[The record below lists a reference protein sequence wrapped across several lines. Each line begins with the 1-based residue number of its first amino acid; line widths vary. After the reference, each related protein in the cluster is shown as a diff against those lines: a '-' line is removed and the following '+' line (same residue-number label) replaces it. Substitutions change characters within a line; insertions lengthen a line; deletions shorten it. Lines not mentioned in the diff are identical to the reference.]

1 MIDLKHLKLE
11 DYPLKS
17 YDKIRYADTDRQ
29 GHINN
34 AVFSVFLET
43 GRVELLYNPENP
55 LYDKDASFVI
65 VNINLSLLSEI
76 KWPGT
81 VEIGSAVLKLGN
93 SSINFVQGL
102 YQNGRLVAN
111 AETIIVHVDNTTKR
125 SKPLSIETR
134 TFLNQFMLKS
144 EII

>member
-34 AVFSVFLET
+34 AIFSVFLET

>member
-1 MIDLKHLKLE
+1 MIELKHLKLD
-11 DYPLKS
+11 DYPLMT
-17 YDKIRYADTDRQ
+17 YDKTRYADTDRQ

-55 LYDKDASFVI
+55 LYDKDSSFVI
-65 VNINLSLLSEI
+65 VNINLSLLAEI

-102 YQNGRLVAN
+102 YQNDRLVAN
-111 AETIIVHVDNTTKR
+111 AETTIVHVDNATKR

-134 TFLNQFMLKS
+134 TFLNQYMLKT

>member
-1 MIDLKHLKLE
+1 MSQLKSLRYE
-11 DYPLKS
+11 DYPVRTF
-17 YDKIRYADTDRQ
+17 DKVRYSDIDRQ

-43 GRVELLYNPENP
+43 GRVEVLYNPENP
-55 LYDKDASFVI
+55 LYDKDSSFVI
-65 VNINLSLLSEI
+65 VNINLSLLAEI
-76 KWPGT
+76 KWPGI

-102 YQNGRLVAN
+102 YQNNQLVAT

-125 SKPLSIETR
+125 SKPLSKETR
-134 TFLNQFMLKS
+134 ILLNQYHLKK

>member
-1 MIDLKHLKLE
+1 MIDLKLLKLE

-55 LYDKDASFVI
+55 LYDKGASFVI

-125 SKPLSIETR
+125 SKPLSSETR

>member
-1 MIDLKHLKLE
+1 MSQLKSLRYE
-11 DYPLKS
+11 DYPVRTF
-17 YDKIRYADTDRQ
+17 DKVRYSDTDRQ

-43 GRVELLYNPENP
+43 GRVEVLYNPENP
-55 LYDKDASFVI
+55 LYDKDSSFVI
-65 VNINLSLLSEI
+65 VNINLSLLAEI
-76 KWPGT
+76 KWPGI

-102 YQNGRLVAN
+102 YQNNQLVAT

-125 SKPLSIETR
+125 SKPLSKETR
-134 TFLNQFMLKS
+134 ILLNQYHLKK

>member
-1 MIDLKHLKLE
+1 MSQLKSLRYE
-11 DYPLKS
+11 DYPVRTF
-17 YDKIRYADTDRQ
+17 DKVRYSDTDRQ

-43 GRVELLYNPENP
+43 GRVEVLYNPENP
-55 LYDKDASFVI
+55 LYDKDFSFVI
-65 VNINLSLLSEI
+65 VNINLSLLAEI
-76 KWPGT
+76 KWPGI

-102 YQNGRLVAN
+102 YQNNQLVAT

-125 SKPLSIETR
+125 SKPLSKETR
-134 TFLNQFMLKS
+134 ILLNQYHLKK